1 MAIIC
6 KKDGSYLEQ
15 NYFNRYNDPL
25 TERLMND
32 YSLTTIKKL
41 RETFDSDPKA
51 NADLRILD

>member
-15 NYFNRYNDPL
+15 NHFNRYNDPL

-32 YSLTTIKKL
+32 YSLTSLKKL